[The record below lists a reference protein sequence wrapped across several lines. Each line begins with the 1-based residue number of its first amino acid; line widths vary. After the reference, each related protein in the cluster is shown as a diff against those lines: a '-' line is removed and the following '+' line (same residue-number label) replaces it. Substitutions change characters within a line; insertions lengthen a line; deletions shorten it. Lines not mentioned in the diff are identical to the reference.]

1 MKKLI
6 ITLVILG
13 IVCGALIATC
23 PDVQQHRDV
32 VNSRLENATTA
43 YLQDQGLQTDGWG
56 GILSSTIG
64 GLVGK
69 LNLAAQMEVK
79 DYALFSVGS
88 VETSKGNQ
96 TISLGILKHVF
107 CFVSEDQIKE
117 FMEAGQRDLSH

>member
-13 IVCGALIATC
+13 IFCGALIATC
-23 PDVQQHRDV
+23 PDAQQHRDV

>member
-13 IVCGALIATC
+13 IICGALIATC
-23 PDVQQHRDV
+23 PDAQQHRDV

-79 DYALFSVGS
+79 DYALFSVGTVPAS
-88 VETSKGNQ
+88 HDDKHV
-96 TISLGILKHVF
+96 ISIGILKHVF

-117 FMEAGQRDLSH
+117 FMEAGKD

>member
-1 MKKLI
+1 MKKLF

-13 IVCGALIATC
+13 IVCGSLIATC
-23 PDVQQHRDV
+23 PDAQQHRDV

-56 GILSSTIG
+56 GLLSSTIG

-69 LNLAAQMEVK
+69 LNLASQMDVK

-96 TISLGILKHVF
+96 VISIGILKHVF

-117 FMEAGQRDLSH
+117 FMEAQ

>member
-13 IVCGALIATC
+13 IICGVLIATC
-23 PDVQQHRDV
+23 PDAQQHRDV

-117 FMEAGQRDLSH
+117 FMEAGQRDLSL

>member
-13 IVCGALIATC
+13 IICGALIAAC
-23 PDVQQHRDV
+23 PDAQQHRDV

-88 VETSKGNQ
+88 VETSRGNQ

-117 FMEAGQRDLSH
+117 FMEAGQRD